1 MARPRNIDAGAENLG
16 ADRSFNINEIGS
28 GSVEIEAVERNL
40 TPDLVETEAF
50 MYELVTIMIADTNDE
65 NDADMLV
72 QVAVN
77 GRNQFFVRGQP
88 QDVRRC
94 YVERLARAKKR
105 SFSQNLDERLGEN
118 VFNTMKAHNT
128 LRYPFTVIS
137 DPNPKGAAWLRAIL
151 SERT

>member
-50 MYELVTIMIADTNDE
+50 MNELVTIMIADTNNPD
-65 NDADMLV
+65 DADALV

-77 GRNQFFVRGQP
+77 GQIG
-88 QDVRRC
+88 
-94 YVERLARAKKR
+94 RAH
-105 SFSQNLDERLGEN
+105 
-118 VFNTMKAHNT
+118 V
-128 LRYPFTVIS
+128 
-137 DPNPKGAAWLRAIL
+137 
-151 SERT
+151 